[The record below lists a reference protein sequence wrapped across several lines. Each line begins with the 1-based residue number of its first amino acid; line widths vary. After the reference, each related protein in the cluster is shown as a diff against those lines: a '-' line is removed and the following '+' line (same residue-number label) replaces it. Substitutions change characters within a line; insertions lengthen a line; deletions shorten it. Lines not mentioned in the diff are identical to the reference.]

1 MISSYVHCPC
11 NGDEELLLIRLK
23 LGTGFQYE
31 LNANGSTPVEVLG
44 DYKSAFKPVLNSSIK
59 EVKRTK
65 LDNLESK
72 VHLQQVSSDIFAK
85 IKAKENRIAIL
96 QSQIDRTVLCQLNS
110 QINVIKKETQDYISS
125 CKMEARQLQKKFE
138 AESHNVELVEL
149 EAREFLENA
158 KEALQETILQSKEE
172 VQMRAHEL
180 LALIDSVSKYKEFT
194 VSKISQM
201 KDIVLETALAIAQAH
216 SDSLAPSFG
225 ISRSI

>member
-1 MISSYVHCPC
+1 
-11 NGDEELLLIRLK
+11 LK

-31 LNANGSTPVEVLG
+31 LNAKGSTPVEVLG
-44 DYKSAFKPVLNSSIK
+44 DYKSAFKPVLKSSIE

-72 VHLQQVSSDIFAK
+72 VHLQQVSSDISAK

-96 QSQIDRTVLCQLNS
+96 QSEVDQLNS
-110 QINVIKKETQDYISS
+110 QIGVIQKETQDYISR
-125 CKMEARQLQKKFE
+125 CEMEARQLQKKFE
-138 AESHNVELVEL
+138 AESHNVELVEQ

-158 KEALQETILQSKEE
+158 KKALQETIIRSEEE
-172 VQMRAHEL
+172 VQMCAHEL

-201 KDIVLETALAIAQAH
+201 KDIASETALAIVQAH
-216 SDSLAPSFG
+216 NDSLASSIG
-225 ISRSI
+225 TSRSI